1 MARYDHK
8 LVSEAL
14 TTGGTVTEN
23 TNGAEYVTPFAE
35 RVCKELRVKMHGRD
49 RQSYWLYR
57 DDCPYCLGWVGYG
70 DYRNGGD
77 GTNMY
82 VVNARTIENGKYS
95 DYSPQYFMK
104 MSTNVDTAVRNAKKF
119 IRMMSPIELAQTRL
133 KDATE
138 AVDKVVQEARTEYQ
152 HARASAI
159 DVETSMYSS
168 DTNLG
173 SKLMAELKHLLTV
186 EHEFV
191 NPTFGQDLRD
201 MFAKQQ
207 ELERLSNRTVPM
219 WFVRV
224 YERFGAQ
231 HFDVTTIDKGKH
243 SWETNISTDVQRFT
257 ADTLPEEI
265 MQKLSVLNILDKDD
279 FVDDVGYSAGE
290 GMFYVV
296 R

>member
-14 TTGGTVTEN
+14 TISGTV
-23 TNGAEYVTPFAE
+23 GAECVTSFAE

-104 MSTNVDTAVRNAKKF
+104 MSTNIDTAVRNAKKF

-138 AVDKVVQEARTEYQ
+138 AVDKVVQ
-152 HARASAI
+152 
-159 DVETSMYSS
+159 VEEVNGSS
-168 DTNLG
+168 CPPTNLT
-173 SKLMAELKHLLTV
+173 LKIVRKDFML
-186 EHEFV
+186 
-191 NPTFGQDLRD
+191 NRR
-201 MFAKQQ
+201 MY
-207 ELERLSNRTVPM
+207 RTV
-219 WFVRV
+219 
-224 YERFGAQ
+224 
-231 HFDVTTIDKGKH
+231 TIAGFLGQLLGSIGGLVKGVE
-243 SWETNISTDVQRFT
+243 SFT
-257 ADTLPEEI
+257 GLYVKVKSKWANRKQGKKADGDELILVEI
-265 MQKLSVLNILDKDD
+265 DD
-279 FVDDVGYSAGE
+279 GKKEDAL
-290 GMFYVV
+290 
-296 R
+296 